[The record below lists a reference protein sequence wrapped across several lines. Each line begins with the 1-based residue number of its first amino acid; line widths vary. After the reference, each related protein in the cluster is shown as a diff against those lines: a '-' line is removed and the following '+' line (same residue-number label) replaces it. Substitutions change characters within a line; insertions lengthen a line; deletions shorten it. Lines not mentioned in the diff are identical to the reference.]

1 MPRDSV
7 EGSRGAVIERLRDM
21 GRQMSTID
29 QMAANI
35 ERDFHSTRLVNSV
48 ALSIMLS
55 LLKSLSNLN
64 MSEVIET
71 TCMYQVHQELL
82 FLWGQDEINN
92 KMFKILFV

>member
-48 ALSIMLS
+48 AISVMLS

-71 TCMYQVHQELL
+71 MYQVHQELL

-92 KMFKILFV
+92 KMFKILFL

>member
-1 MPRDSV
+1 
-7 EGSRGAVIERLRDM
+7 
-21 GRQMSTID
+21 
-29 QMAANI
+29 
-35 ERDFHSTRLVNSV
+35 
-48 ALSIMLS
+48 MLS

-71 TCMYQVHQELL
+71 MYQVHQELL